1 MSRNFI
7 FNTRKQ
13 GGSARN
19 LNLRCGLGASKRSFG
34 AHRDLVAFGHGHL
47 PGASYD
53 DLGACK
59 HGLLRSIRCRD
70 VGAGGHRL
78 LRDAKCYDFVA
89 CIDRLFR
96 EIGCCDLS
104 ASGYS
109 LSQDAWRRGFIAP
122 KYELHSRANCDYSV
136 SVLLNG
142 VAYCDFAAQNSTKF
156 SSDTYCGSSVS
167 AYLRRVDAN
176 RDVHSRR
183 DPSASARLRRSSST
197 SGRLQSSMN
206 GCSQRNFN
214 AGICLRRI
222 GTKRGVHLYCK
233 FGANRDAFSRCGF
246 DACGLSAQSSAQKA
260 VLGAYR
266 SLFCDA
272 SRLGS
277 EQNSAFG
284 AHCVVRNFL
293 NLHDARDFN
302 NFGSINLKKFDLAAL
317 QFANLKKQI
326 RASEGAEKSAD
337 PRNLTSFGRE
347 TRVLRRL
354 GSESKIL
361 APRRFYFESAVGAPY
376 GPGLGY
382 RNCEFAQNSK
392 VCASDFTQNFKNF
405 DRGLEAEPA
414 QNFKISAL
422 NFTRNF
428 KNSARDREAEP
439 AQSFKNQNLAQ
450 DCSQNGKSY
459 DQNSTQGFSQ
469 SGRSAEPNSK
479 PSFSQSI
486 KSSERNLLLS
496 FLQSV
501 KSSDQSQNSK
511 PAPAQSFKNQ
521 NSIQHFLQ
529 GAQNTEQNSLSSSPQ
544 NGKSYD
550 QNSAQDFSRGG
561 KSIEWNFKLNFSQSA
576 KNPESSFSQNIKNSE
591 RNFPLSFLQ
600 SAKNSDQSQNSK
612 PTSAQSFK
620 NQNFAWDFSQ
630 NGGSAEPNSV
640 QNLLQSSKN
649 SDRNSK
655 ANSTQNQTEPVS
667 PQELKN
673 PEPCGVQQQELGF
686 YAPKFKDE
694 RARNFFSH
702 PMRAFVLFAY
712 FFAALGAL
720 SFLAPDAL
728 AIDYVGAHKFYFL
741 FLAPSCIYAAFL
753 LTALPDWTNFEGS
766 LKPVSLAFAACL
778 IAAFIASFLNL
789 RLAAAITALFWAVFF
804 IFAAWLLWLDKNS
817 NNFSILAVLVAFCA
831 CSAAYGASGDE
842 KFLLSFVHINV
853 AAIAVVSYRISVV
866 IGNEALREG
875 GLKDAVFIP
884 NFIYKNLAAFLAFA
898 LALATP
904 FLSEAACGFI
914 ALGIGFLFLA
924 KLRELHYAEIL
935 SRHYM
940 AFYYALQAACA
951 AGYLWLG
958 AALIRGGYAVAPL
971 HVIAICYM
979 YGAILFV
986 GMIAGQR
993 HSGISPLNF
1002 PRLSRAAL
1010 VLALLAGGLRAVF
1023 AGESFVLYVMIPA
1036 ALFIAAVA
1044 LYLINFIPIFLKNP
1058 FSADPD

>member
-1 MSRNFI
+1 MNRNFI
-7 FNTRKQ
+7 FNARKQ

-19 LNLRCGLGASKRSFG
+19 LNLRCGLGASKQGFG
-34 AHRDLVAFGHGHL
+34 AHRNPDTRNYKLL
-47 PGASYD
+47 LGASCD
-53 DLGACK
+53 DLSARRCE
-59 HGLLRSIRCRD
+59 LLRGSGYID
-70 VGAGGHRL
+70 VGAGRH
-78 LRDAKCYDFVA
+78 
-89 CIDRLFR
+89 
-96 EIGCCDLS
+96 
-104 ASGYS
+104 S
-109 LSQDAWRRGFIAP
+109 LSQNTGRCGFITP
-122 KYELHSRANCDYSV
+122 KYELRSRANCDYSV
-136 SVLLNG
+136 NVLLNG
-142 VAYCDFAAQNSTKF
+142 AVCCDFAAQNSTKF

-206 GCSQRNFN
+206 GRSQRNFN
-214 AGICLRRI
+214 AGMCLRRI

-233 FGANRDAFSRCGF
+233 FDANRDAFSRCGF
-246 DACGLSAQSSAQKA
+246 DVCGLSVQFSAQKA
-260 VLGAYR
+260 VFSAYR

-272 SRLGS
+272 SGLGS
-277 EQNSAFG
+277 EQNPALGTFC
-284 AHCVVRNFL
+284 AVRNFL
-293 NLHDARDFN
+293 NLHDARDFK
-302 NFGSINLKKFDLAAL
+302 NFGSVNLKKFNLAAL

-326 RASEGAEKSAD
+326 RAGEGADKSAEQ
-337 PRNLTSFGRE
+337 RNLTSFGRE
-347 TRVLRRL
+347 TRMLRRL

-361 APRRFYFESAVGAPY
+361 TPRRSYFESAVGAPC
-376 GPGLGY
+376 GPGLRHRG
-382 RNCEFAQNSK
+382 CEAAQNFK
-392 VCASDFTQNFKNF
+392 RFAPDFTENFKNF
-405 DRGLEAEPA
+405 ARSLEAEPV
-414 QNFKISAL
+414 
-422 NFTRNF
+422 R
-428 KNSARDREAEP
+428 
-439 AQSFKNQNLAQ
+439 
-450 DCSQNGKSY
+450 G
-459 DQNSTQGFSQ
+459 
-469 SGRSAEPNSK
+469 
-479 PSFSQSI
+479 
-486 KSSERNLLLS
+486 
-496 FLQSV
+496 
-501 KSSDQSQNSK
+501 
-511 PAPAQSFKNQ
+511 FKNQ

-529 GAQNTEQNSLSSSPQ
+529 GAQNPEQNSLSSSPQ

-576 KNPESSFSQNIKNSE
+576 KNPESSFSQSVKSSGSNSDQ
-591 RNFPLSFLQ
+591 NSGHGFLRSGQ
-600 SAKNSDQSQNSK
+600 SSDQSQNSK
-612 PTSAQSFK
+612 STSAQSFK

-630 NGGSAEPNSV
+630 NGRSADPNSV
-640 QNLLQSSKN
+640 QNFSQSAKN
-649 SDRNSK
+649 SDLNFK
-655 ANSTQNQTEPVS
+655 TNSTQDQTEPVS

-673 PEPCGVQQQELGF
+673 PEPCPAQRQELGF

-694 RARNFFSH
+694 CARNFFSH
-702 PMRAFVLFAY
+702 PMRAFILCAC

-728 AIDYVGAHKFYFL
+728 EIDYVAAHKFYFL

-789 RLAAAITALFWAVFF
+789 RLAAAIVGLFWAIFF
-804 IFAAWLLWLDKNS
+804 IFAALLLWLDKNS
-817 NNFSILAVLVAFCA
+817 NNFSILTVLAAFCA

-904 FLSEAACGFI
+904 FLSEATCGFI

-1010 VLALLAGGLRAVF
+1010 VLALLAGALRAVF
-1023 AGESFVLYVMIPA
+1023 AGESFVLYVMIPS

-1044 LYLINFIPIFLKNP
+1044 LYLISFIPIFLKNP
-1058 FSADPD
+1058 FSVDPD

>member
-1 MSRNFI
+1 MNRNFI
-7 FNTRKQ
+7 FNARKQ

-19 LNLRCGLGASKRSFG
+19 LNLRCGSDASKRDFG
-34 AHRDLVAFGHGHL
+34 AQRVL
-47 PGASYD
+47 GAYGCGYLSGARCD
-53 DLGACK
+53 DLGIRR
-59 HGLLRSIRCRD
+59 HGLLRSTRCRD
-70 VGAGGHRL
+70 FGAGGHRL
-78 LRDAKCYDFVA
+78 LRDTKCYDFVA

-96 EIGCCDLS
+96 DIGRCDLNV
-104 ASGYS
+104 SGYS
-109 LSQDAWRRGFIAP
+109 LSQDAGRRGFIAP
-122 KYELHSRANCDYSV
+122 KYELCSRLSCDYSV
-136 SVLLNG
+136 SVLFNG
-142 VAYCDFAAQNSTKF
+142 AVCCGFVARNSMKF
-156 SSDTYCGSSVS
+156 SSDTYCGSSES
-167 AYLRRVDAN
+167 TYLRRSPSMGDCLRRVNAN
-176 RDVHSRR
+176 RDTRSRR
-183 DPSASARLRRSSST
+183 DSSTSASLQRSSNASDPLQRVSDRPARAACPHCRFGTNPDARLRCGFGADYFKNSGGIST
-197 SGRLQSSMN
+197 
-206 GCSQRNFN
+206 RNF
-214 AGICLRRI
+214 
-222 GTKRGVHLYCK
+222 
-233 FGANRDAFSRCGF
+233 
-246 DACGLSAQSSAQKA
+246 
-260 VLGAYR
+260 
-266 SLFCDA
+266 
-272 SRLGS
+272 
-277 EQNSAFG
+277 
-284 AHCVVRNFL
+284 
-293 NLHDARDFN
+293 
-302 NFGSINLKKFDLAAL
+302 
-317 QFANLKKQI
+317 
-326 RASEGAEKSAD
+326 
-337 PRNLTSFGRE
+337 
-347 TRVLRRL
+347 
-354 GSESKIL
+354 KI
-361 APRRFYFESAVGAPY
+361 Y
-376 GPGLGY
+376 
-382 RNCEFAQNSK
+382 
-392 VCASDFTQNFKNF
+392 ASDFGRNFKDF
-405 DRGLEAEPA
+405 IWRLGAESL
-414 QNFKISAL
+414 QNFKISAS
-422 NFTRNF
+422 NFARNF
-428 KNSARDREAEP
+428 KISAHSLEAEP
-439 AQSFKNQNLAQ
+439 VQSFKN
-450 DCSQNGKSY
+450 
-459 DQNSTQGFSQ
+459 QNSTQGFSQ
-469 SGRSAEPNSK
+469 S
-479 PSFSQSI
+479 
-486 KSSERNLLLS
+486 
-496 FLQSV
+496 
-501 KSSDQSQNSK
+501 
-511 PAPAQSFKNQ
+511 
-521 NSIQHFLQ
+521 
-529 GAQNTEQNSLSSSPQ
+529 
-544 NGKSYD
+544 
-550 QNSAQDFSRGG
+550 
-561 KSIEWNFKLNFSQSA
+561 
-576 KNPESSFSQNIKNSE
+576 IKNSE
-591 RNFPLSFLQ
+591 QNFPLSFLQ
-600 SAKNSDQSQNSK
+600 SIKNSDQSQNSK
-612 PTSAQSFK
+612 QASAQSH
-620 NQNFAWDFSQ
+620 
-630 NGGSAEPNSV
+630 AEPNSV
-640 QNLLQSSKN
+640 QDFSQSSKN

-667 PQELKN
+667 SQELKN
-673 PEPCGVQQQELGF
+673 SEPCAAQRQEPGF

-702 PMRAFVLFAY
+702 PMRAFVLCAC

-789 RLAAAITALFWAVFF
+789 RLAAAITALFWAIFF
-804 IFAAWLLWLDKNS
+804 IFAARLLWLDKNS
-817 NNFSILAVLVAFCA
+817 NNFSILAVLAAFCA
-831 CSAAYGASGDE
+831 CSAAYGTSGDE

-866 IGNEALREG
+866 IGNEALREA

-904 FLSEAACGFI
+904 FLSEATCGFI

-958 AALIRGGYAVAPL
+958 AALIRGGYAAAPL

>member
-1 MSRNFI
+1 
-7 FNTRKQ
+7 
-13 GGSARN
+13 
-19 LNLRCGLGASKRSFG
+19 
-34 AHRDLVAFGHGHL
+34 
-47 PGASYD
+47 
-53 DLGACK
+53 
-59 HGLLRSIRCRD
+59 
-70 VGAGGHRL
+70 
-78 LRDAKCYDFVA
+78 
-89 CIDRLFR
+89 
-96 EIGCCDLS
+96 
-104 ASGYS
+104 
-109 LSQDAWRRGFIAP
+109 
-122 KYELHSRANCDYSV
+122 
-136 SVLLNG
+136 
-142 VAYCDFAAQNSTKF
+142 
-156 SSDTYCGSSVS
+156 
-167 AYLRRVDAN
+167 
-176 RDVHSRR
+176 
-183 DPSASARLRRSSST
+183 
-197 SGRLQSSMN
+197 MN
-206 GCSQRNFN
+206 GRSQRNFN

-233 FGANRDAFSRCGF
+233 FDANRDAFSRCGF
-246 DACGLSAQSSAQKA
+246 DVCGLSVQFSAQKA
-260 VLGAYR
+260 VFSAYR

-272 SRLGS
+272 SGLGS
-277 EQNSAFG
+277 EQNPALGTFC
-284 AHCVVRNFL
+284 AVQNFL
-293 NLHDARDFN
+293 NLHDARDFK
-302 NFGSINLKKFDLAAL
+302 NFGSVNLKKFNLAAL

-326 RASEGAEKSAD
+326 RAGEGADKSAEL
-337 PRNLTSFGRE
+337 RNLTSFGRE
-347 TRVLRRL
+347 APTPRRL
-354 GSESKIL
+354 GFESKIL
-361 APRRFYFESAVGAPY
+361 APRRFYFESAVGAPC
-376 GPGLGY
+376 GPSLGY
-382 RNCEFAQNSK
+382 INCEFAQNSK

-405 DRGLEAEPA
+405 DRGLEAEPV
-414 QNFKISAL
+414 QNFKISTL
-422 NFTRNF
+422 NFIQNF
-428 KNSARDREAEP
+428 WNSARGSEA
-439 AQSFKNQNLAQ
+439 
-450 DCSQNGKSY
+450 G
-459 DQNSTQGFSQ
+459 STQGFGN
-469 SGRSAEPNSK
+469 SGRNFEPKFPQSAKNSD
-479 PSFSQSI
+479 
-486 KSSERNLLLS
+486 RNLETELAR
-496 FLQSV
+496 
-501 KSSDQSQNSK
+501 D
-511 PAPAQSFKNQ
+511 FKNQ
-521 NSIQHFLQ
+521 NSTQDF
-529 GAQNTEQNSLSSSPQ
+529 SQ

-576 KNPESSFSQNIKNSE
+576 KNPESSFSQSVKNSE
-591 RNFPLSFLQ
+591 QNFSLSFLQ

-630 NGGSAEPNSV
+630 NGGSAEPNSA
-640 QNLLQSSKN
+640 QDFPQSAKN
-649 SDRNSK
+649 SDQSQNSK
-655 ANSTQNQTEPVS
+655 ANSTQNQTEPIS

-673 PEPCGVQQQELGF
+673 LEPCPAQRLGF

-702 PMRAFVLFAY
+702 PMRAFVLCAC

-728 AIDYVGAHKFYFL
+728 TIDYVAAHKFYFL

-789 RLAAAITALFWAVFF
+789 RLAAAITGLFWAVFF

-817 NNFSILAVLVAFCA
+817 NNFSILSVLAAFCA

-866 IGNEALREG
+866 IGNEALRGG

-904 FLSEAACGFI
+904 FLSEATCGFI

-924 KLRELHYAEIL
+924 KLRELHYVEIL

-951 AGYLWLG
+951 GGYLWLG
-958 AALIRGGYAVAPL
+958 AALIRGGYAAAPL
-971 HVIAICYM
+971 HVIAICYI

-1023 AGESFVLYVMIPA
+1023 AGESFILYVMIPS

-1044 LYLINFIPIFLKNP
+1044 LYLINFVPIFLKNP

>member
-1 MSRNFI
+1 MNRNFI
-7 FNTRKQ
+7 FNARKQ

-19 LNLRCGLGASKRSFG
+19 LNLRCGSDASKRSFG
-34 AHRDLVAFGHGHL
+34 AYRDPGAYGHGHL
-47 PGASYD
+47 PGARCD
-53 DLGACK
+53 DLGARID
-59 HGLLRSIRCRD
+59 GLFRGIGRYDLDARRRELLRGSGCID
-70 VGAGGHRL
+70 VGAGRH
-78 LRDAKCYDFVA
+78 
-89 CIDRLFR
+89 
-96 EIGCCDLS
+96 
-104 ASGYS
+104 S
-109 LSQDAWRRGFIAP
+109 LTQDAGHRGFITP

-142 VAYCDFAAQNSTKF
+142 AVCCGFTARNLAQF
-156 SSDTYCGSSVS
+156 SNDTYCGSSASTYLRCSSSVG
-167 AYLRRVDAN
+167 ACLRRVDAN
-176 RDVHSRR
+176 RDIHSRC
-183 DPSASARLRRSSST
+183 DPSGSVSLRRSYSASD
-197 SGRLQSSMN
+197 RLQSSMSVR
-206 GCSQRNFN
+206 SQCNFN
-214 AGICLRRI
+214 AGICLRRV
-222 GTKRGVHLYCK
+222 GTRQSIHLYCK

-246 DACGLSAQSSAQKA
+246 DVCGLSAQFSIQKA
-260 VLGAYR
+260 VFSTYR

-272 SRLGS
+272 SGLGS
-277 EQNSAFG
+277 EQNPALGTFC
-284 AHCVVRNFL
+284 AVWNFL
-293 NLHDARDFN
+293 NLHGARDFK
-302 NFGSINLKKFDLAAL
+302 NFGPVNLKKFNLAAL

-326 RASEGAEKSAD
+326 RAGEGADKGAES
-337 PRNLTSFGRE
+337 RNLTNFGHE

-354 GSESKIL
+354 GFESKIF
-361 APRRFYFESAVGAPY
+361 APRRFYFESAAGIPC
-376 GPGLGY
+376 GSGLRHRG
-382 RNCEFAQNSK
+382 CEVA
-392 VCASDFTQNFKNF
+392 QNFKRFAPDFAENF
-405 DRGLEAEPA
+405 KDFTWSLETEPA

-422 NFTRNF
+422 NFIQNF
-428 KNSARDREAEP
+428 WNSARGREAGSMQGFGNSDRNFEPKFPRSAKNSDRNLEAEP
-439 AQSFKNQNLAQ
+439 AQSFKYRNFTQ
-450 DCSQNGKSY
+450 DFLQNGRSY
-459 DQNSTQGFSQ
+459 
-469 SGRSAEPNSK
+469 ELNSK

-486 KSSERNLLLS
+486 K
-496 FLQSV
+496 
-501 KSSDQSQNSK
+501 NS
-511 PAPAQSFKNQ
+511 
-521 NSIQHFLQ
+521 
-529 GAQNTEQNSLSSSPQ
+529 EQNL
-544 NGKSYD
+544 
-550 QNSAQDFSRGG
+550 
-561 KSIEWNFKLNFSQSA
+561 
-576 KNPESSFSQNIKNSE
+576 
-591 RNFPLSFLQ
+591 PLSFLQ
-600 SAKNSDQSQNSK
+600 SAKNSNQSQNSK
-612 PTSAQSFK
+612 PASAQSY
-620 NQNFAWDFSQ
+620 
-630 NGGSAEPNSV
+630 AEPNSV
-640 QNLLQSSKN
+640 QDFSQSAKN
-649 SDRNSK
+649 SDRNFK
-655 ANSTQNQTEPVS
+655 ANSTQDRTEPVS
-667 PQELKN
+667 PQDPKN

-702 PMRAFVLFAY
+702 PMRAFVLCAC

-728 AIDYVGAHKFYFL
+728 AIDYVSAHKFYFL

-817 NNFSILAVLVAFCA
+817 NNFSILAVLAAFCA
-831 CSAAYGASGDE
+831 CSAAYGISGDE

-904 FLSEAACGFI
+904 FLSDATCGFI

-924 KLRELHYAEIL
+924 KLRELHYVEIL

-951 AGYLWLG
+951 AGYAWLG
-958 AALIRGGYAVAPL
+958 ATLIRGGYAAAPL

-1023 AGESFVLYVMIPA
+1023 AGESFILYVMIPS

-1044 LYLINFIPIFLKNP
+1044 LYLISFIPIFLKNP

>member
-7 FNTRKQ
+7 FNARKQ

-19 LNLRCGLGASKRSFG
+19 LNLRCGLGASKRDFG
-34 AHRDLVAFGHGHL
+34 AQPDLGAYGHGL
-47 PGASYD
+47 LRSAKYC

-96 EIGCCDLS
+96 DIGRCDLS
-104 ASGYS
+104 VSGYS
-109 LSQDAWRRGFIAP
+109 LSQDAWHRRFIAP
-122 KYELHSRANCDYSV
+122 KYELRSRANYDYIV

-142 VAYCDFAAQNSTKF
+142 AAHCDFAARNSMKF
-156 SSDTYCGSSVS
+156 SSDTYCGSSAGACLQRVS
-167 AYLRRVDAN
+167 DRPARAACPHCRFGTNPD
-176 RDVHSRR
+176 
-183 DPSASARLRRSSST
+183 ARLRCGFGADYFKN
-197 SGRLQSSMN
+197 SG
-206 GCSQRNFN
+206 GIPTRNFKIYALDFARN
-214 AGICLRRI
+214 FKDF
-222 GTKRGVHLYCK
+222 T
-233 FGANRDAFSRCGF
+233 
-246 DACGLSAQSSAQKA
+246 
-260 VLGAYR
+260 R
-266 SLFCDA
+266 SLEA
-272 SRLGS
+272 APV
-277 EQNSAFG
+277 QN
-284 AHCVVRNFL
+284 C
-293 NLHDARDFN
+293 
-302 NFGSINLKKFDLAAL
+302 
-317 QFANLKKQI
+317 
-326 RASEGAEKSAD
+326 
-337 PRNLTSFGRE
+337 
-347 TRVLRRL
+347 
-354 GSESKIL
+354 
-361 APRRFYFESAVGAPY
+361 
-376 GPGLGY
+376 
-382 RNCEFAQNSK
+382 
-392 VCASDFTQNFKNF
+392 
-405 DRGLEAEPA
+405 
-414 QNFKISAL
+414 KISAL
-422 NFTRNF
+422 NFIQNF
-428 KNSARDREAEP
+428 WNSARGREVGSMQGFGNSGRNFEPKFPQSAKNFKQNFEQNLSQSAKNSDRNSEAEP
-439 AQSFKNQNLAQ
+439 VRGFKNQNSAQ
-450 DCSQNGKSY
+450 VFLQSIKNFDQNSLSSFPQNGKIY

-479 PSFSQSI
+479 PSFSQNI
-486 KSSERNLLLS
+486 KNSERNLPLS

-511 PAPAQSFKNQ
+511 PAS
-521 NSIQHFLQ
+521 
-529 GAQNTEQNSLSSSPQ
+529 AQN
-544 NGKSYD
+544 
-550 QNSAQDFSRGG
+550 
-561 KSIEWNFKLNFSQSA
+561 
-576 KNPESSFSQNIKNSE
+576 
-591 RNFPLSFLQ
+591 
-600 SAKNSDQSQNSK
+600 
-612 PTSAQSFK
+612 FK

-630 NGGSAEPNSV
+630 NGRSAEPNSV
-640 QNLLQSSKN
+640 QNFSQSSKN

-667 PQELKN
+667 SQELKN
-673 PEPCGVQQQELGF
+673 SDRNFKANSTQDNQAEPNSAGKREELGF

-702 PMRAFVLFAY
+702 PMRAFVLCAC

-720 SFLAPDAL
+720 SFLSPDAL
-728 AIDYVGAHKFYFL
+728 EIDYVGAHKFYFL

-866 IGNEALREG
+866 IGNEALRES

-904 FLSEAACGFI
+904 FLSEATCGFI

-1010 VLALLAGGLRAVF
+1010 VLALLAGALRAVF
-1023 AGESFVLYVMIPA
+1023 AGESFILYVMIPS

>member
-7 FNTRKQ
+7 FNARKQ

-19 LNLRCGLGASKRSFG
+19 LNLRCSPDASKRSFG
-34 AHRDLVAFGHGHL
+34 AHRDPGAYGRGHL
-47 PGASYD
+47 PSARCD
-53 DLGACK
+53 DLGIRR
-59 HGLLRSIRCRD
+59 HGLLRSTRCRD

-78 LRDAKCYDFVA
+78 LRDAKYYDFVA

-96 EIGCCDLS
+96 GIGCCDLS
-104 ASGYS
+104 ASEYS
-109 LSQDAWRRGFIAP
+109 LSQDIGRRGFAAP
-122 KYELHSRANCDYSV
+122 KYELRSRLSCDYSV

-142 VAYCDFAAQNSTKF
+142 AVRYGFAARNSAKF
-156 SSDTYCGSSVS
+156 SGDTYRGSSAS
-167 AYLRRVDAN
+167 TYLRRSPSMGDYLRRVNAN
-176 RDVHSRR
+176 RDTRSRR
-183 DPSASARLRRSSST
+183 DSGASASLRRSSNAND
-197 SGRLQSSMN
+197 RLQRVSDRPARAA
-206 GCSQRNFN
+206 CPHCR
-214 AGICLRRI
+214 
-222 GTKRGVHLYCK
+222 
-233 FGANRDAFSRCGF
+233 FGANPDA
-246 DACGLSAQSSAQKA
+246 
-260 VLGAYR
+260 
-266 SLFCDA
+266 
-272 SRLGS
+272 RLRYG
-277 EQNSAFG
+277 FG
-284 AHCVVRNFL
+284 ADYFKNSGGISTRNFKIYAL
-293 NLHDARDFN
+293 DFAR
-302 NFGSINLKKFDLAAL
+302 
-317 QFANLKKQI
+317 
-326 RASEGAEKSAD
+326 
-337 PRNLTSFGRE
+337 
-347 TRVLRRL
+347 
-354 GSESKIL
+354 
-361 APRRFYFESAVGAPY
+361 
-376 GPGLGY
+376 
-382 RNCEFAQNSK
+382 
-392 VCASDFTQNFKNF
+392 
-405 DRGLEAEPA
+405 
-414 QNFKISAL
+414 NFKISAS

-428 KNSARDREAEP
+428 KNSARNSDAEP
-439 AQSFKNQNLAQ
+439 AQSFKNPNFAHDFLQSA
-450 DCSQNGKSY
+450 KSY
-459 DQNSTQGFSQ
+459 DQNSTHGFSQ
-469 SGRSAEPNSK
+469 NGRSAEPNSAQG
-479 PSFSQSI
+479 FSQS
-486 KSSERNLLLS
+486 
-496 FLQSV
+496 V
-501 KSSDQSQNSK
+501 KNY
-511 PAPAQSFKNQ
+511 
-521 NSIQHFLQ
+521 
-529 GAQNTEQNSLSSSPQ
+529 EQ
-544 NGKSYD
+544 
-550 QNSAQDFSRGG
+550 
-561 KSIEWNFKLNFSQSA
+561 
-576 KNPESSFSQNIKNSE
+576 
-591 RNFPLSFLQ
+591 NFPLNLLQ

-612 PTSAQSFK
+612 PTSAQSR
-620 NQNFAWDFSQ
+620 
-630 NGGSAEPNSV
+630 AEPNSV
-640 QNLLQSSKN
+640 QNFSQSAKN
-649 SDRNSK
+649 SDRNFK
-655 ANSTQNQTEPVS
+655 TNSTQDRTEPVS

-673 PEPCGVQQQELGF
+673 PESCPAQRQELGF

-702 PMRAFVLFAY
+702 PMRAFVLCAC

-728 AIDYVGAHKFYFL
+728 AIDYVSAHKFYFL

-789 RLAAAITALFWAVFF
+789 RLAAAITGLFWAVFF

-817 NNFSILAVLVAFCA
+817 NNFSILAVLAAFCA
-831 CSAAYGASGDE
+831 CSAAYGASADE

-866 IGNEALREG
+866 IGNEALREA

-884 NFIYKNLAAFLAFA
+884 NFIYKNLTAFLAFA

-924 KLRELHYAEIL
+924 KLRELHYVEIL

-958 AALIRGGYAVAPL
+958 AALIRGGYAAAPL

-1010 VLALLAGGLRAVF
+1010 VLALLAGGLRSVF
-1023 AGESFVLYVMIPA
+1023 AGESFVLYVMIPS

>member
-1 MSRNFI
+1 MSRDFI
-7 FNTRKQ
+7 FSVREQ
-13 GGSARN
+13 GGSAQN
-19 LNLRCGLGASKRSFG
+19 LNLRCDPDASKRSFG
-34 AHRDLVAFGHGHL
+34 EHRDPCVCNHGRL

-53 DLGACK
+53 DLGIRR

-96 EIGCCDLS
+96 DIGCCDLS

-109 LSQDAWRRGFIAP
+109 LSQDAWRRGFAAS
-122 KYELHSRANCDYSV
+122 KYKLRSRANCDYSV
-136 SVLLNG
+136 SVLLSG
-142 VAYCDFAAQNSTKF
+142 AVRYGFAARNSAKF

-167 AYLRRVDAN
+167 AYLRRSPSMGDCLRRVNAN
-176 RDVHSRR
+176 RDTRSRR
-183 DPSASARLRRSSST
+183 DSSASASLRCSSNAND
-197 SGRLQSSMN
+197 RLQRVSDYPA
-206 GCSQRNFN
+206 R
-214 AGICLRRI
+214 AACLHCR
-222 GTKRGVHLYCK
+222 
-233 FGANRDAFSRCGF
+233 FGANPDA
-246 DACGLSAQSSAQKA
+246 
-260 VLGAYR
+260 
-266 SLFCDA
+266 
-272 SRLGS
+272 RLRYG
-277 EQNSAFG
+277 FG
-284 AHCVVRNFL
+284 A
-293 NLHDARDFN
+293 D
-302 NFGSINLKKFDLAAL
+302 
-317 QFANLKKQI
+317 
-326 RASEGAEKSAD
+326 
-337 PRNLTSFGRE
+337 
-347 TRVLRRL
+347 
-354 GSESKIL
+354 
-361 APRRFYFESAVGAPY
+361 YFK
-376 GPGLGY
+376 
-382 RNCEFAQNSK
+382 NSGGI
-392 VCASDFTQNFKNF
+392 STQNFKIYALDFARNF
-405 DRGLEAEPA
+405 KDFTWSLETELA
-414 QNFKISAL
+414 QNFKISAS

-428 KNSARDREAEP
+428 KNPARSLEAEP
-439 AQSFKNQNLAQ
+439 M
-450 DCSQNGKSY
+450 
-459 DQNSTQGFSQ
+459 
-469 SGRSAEPNSK
+469 
-479 PSFSQSI
+479 
-486 KSSERNLLLS
+486 
-496 FLQSV
+496 
-501 KSSDQSQNSK
+501 
-511 PAPAQSFKNQ
+511 QSFKNQ
-521 NSIQHFLQ
+521 NS
-529 GAQNTEQNSLSSSPQ
+529 
-544 NGKSYD
+544 
-550 QNSAQDFSRGG
+550 AQDFWQNGIDAEPS
-561 KSIEWNFKLNFSQSA
+561 SVQNFSQSA
-576 KNPESSFSQNIKNSE
+576 KN
-591 RNFPLSFLQ
+591 
-600 SAKNSDQSQNSK
+600 
-612 PTSAQSFK
+612 
-620 NQNFAWDFSQ
+620 
-630 NGGSAEPNSV
+630 
-640 QNLLQSSKN
+640 
-649 SDRNSK
+649 SDRNFK
-655 ANSTQNQTEPVS
+655 TNSTQNQTDPVS

-673 PEPCGVQQQELGF
+673 SEPCPAQRQELGF

-702 PMRAFVLFAY
+702 PMRTFILCAC

-728 AIDYVGAHKFYFL
+728 AIDYVSAHKFYFL

-789 RLAAAITALFWAVFF
+789 RLAAAIVALFWAIFF
-804 IFAAWLLWLDKNS
+804 IFAARLLWLDKNS
-817 NNFSILAVLVAFCA
+817 NNFSILAVLAAFCA
-831 CSAAYGASGDE
+831 CSAAYGASADE

-904 FLSEAACGFI
+904 FLSEATCGFI

-924 KLRELHYAEIL
+924 KLRELHYVEIL

-951 AGYLWLG
+951 AGYAWLG
-958 AALIRGGYAVAPL
+958 ATLIRGGYAAAPL

-1010 VLALLAGGLRAVF
+1010 VLALLAGALRAVF
-1023 AGESFVLYVMIPA
+1023 AGESFILYVMIPS

>member
-1 MSRNFI
+1 MNRNFI
-7 FNTRKQ
+7 FNARKQ

-19 LNLRCGLGASKRSFG
+19 LNLRCGLGASKQGFG
-34 AHRDLVAFGHGHL
+34 AHRNPDTRNYKLL
-47 PGASYD
+47 LGASCD
-53 DLGACK
+53 DLSARRCE
-59 HGLLRSIRCRD
+59 LLRGSGYID
-70 VGAGGHRL
+70 VGAGRH
-78 LRDAKCYDFVA
+78 
-89 CIDRLFR
+89 
-96 EIGCCDLS
+96 
-104 ASGYS
+104 S
-109 LSQDAWRRGFIAP
+109 LSQNTGRCGFITP
-122 KYELHSRANCDYSV
+122 KYELRSRANCDYSV
-136 SVLLNG
+136 NVLLNG
-142 VAYCDFAAQNSTKF
+142 AVCCDFAAQNSTKF

-206 GCSQRNFN
+206 GRSQRNFN

-233 FGANRDAFSRCGF
+233 FDANRDAFSRCGF
-246 DACGLSAQSSAQKA
+246 DVCGLSVQFSAQKA
-260 VLGAYR
+260 VFSAYR

-272 SRLGS
+272 SGLGS
-277 EQNSAFG
+277 EQNPALGTFC
-284 AHCVVRNFL
+284 AVRNFL
-293 NLHDARDFN
+293 NLHDARDFK
-302 NFGSINLKKFDLAAL
+302 NFGSVNLKKFNLAAL

-326 RASEGAEKSAD
+326 RAGEGADKSAEQ
-337 PRNLTSFGRE
+337 RNLTSFGRE
-347 TRVLRRL
+347 TRMLRRL

-361 APRRFYFESAVGAPY
+361 TPRRSYFESAVGAPC
-376 GPGLGY
+376 GPGLRHRG
-382 RNCEFAQNSK
+382 CEAAQNFK
-392 VCASDFTQNFKNF
+392 RFAPDFTENFKNF
-405 DRGLEAEPA
+405 ARSLEAEPV
-414 QNFKISAL
+414 
-422 NFTRNF
+422 R
-428 KNSARDREAEP
+428 
-439 AQSFKNQNLAQ
+439 
-450 DCSQNGKSY
+450 G
-459 DQNSTQGFSQ
+459 
-469 SGRSAEPNSK
+469 
-479 PSFSQSI
+479 
-486 KSSERNLLLS
+486 
-496 FLQSV
+496 
-501 KSSDQSQNSK
+501 
-511 PAPAQSFKNQ
+511 FKNQ

-529 GAQNTEQNSLSSSPQ
+529 GAQNPEQNSLSSSPQ

-576 KNPESSFSQNIKNSE
+576 KNPESSFSQSVKSSGSNSDQ
-591 RNFPLSFLQ
+591 NSGHGFLRSGQ
-600 SAKNSDQSQNSK
+600 SSDQSQNSK
-612 PTSAQSFK
+612 STSAQSFK

-630 NGGSAEPNSV
+630 NGRSADPNSV
-640 QNLLQSSKN
+640 QNFSQSAKN
-649 SDRNSK
+649 SDLNFK
-655 ANSTQNQTEPVS
+655 TNSTQDQTEPVS

-673 PEPCGVQQQELGF
+673 PEPCPAQRQELGF

-694 RARNFFSH
+694 CARNFFSH
-702 PMRAFVLFAY
+702 PMRAFILCAC

-728 AIDYVGAHKFYFL
+728 EIDYVAAHKFYFL

-789 RLAAAITALFWAVFF
+789 RLAAAIAALFWAVFF
-804 IFAAWLLWLDKNS
+804 IFAARLLWLDKNS
-817 NNFSILAVLVAFCA
+817 NNFSILAVLAAFCA

-875 GLKDAVFIP
+875 ELKDAVFIP

-904 FLSEAACGFI
+904 FLSGAACGFI

-924 KLRELHYAEIL
+924 KLRELHYVEIL
-935 SRHYM
+935 GRHYM

-958 AALIRGGYAVAPL
+958 AALIRGGYAAAPL

-1010 VLALLAGGLRAVF
+1010 VLALLAGTLRAVF
-1023 AGESFVLYVMIPA
+1023 AGESFVLYVMIPSV
-1036 ALFIAAVA
+1036 LFIAAVA

>member
-1 MSRNFI
+1 MNRNFI
-7 FNTRKQ
+7 FSVRKQ
-13 GGSARN
+13 GNSARN
-19 LNLRCGLGASKRSFG
+19 LNLRCSLGASKRSFG
-34 AHRDLVAFGHGHL
+34 AYRDPGAYGHGHL
-47 PGASYD
+47 PGARCD
-53 DLGACK
+53 DLGARID
-59 HGLLRSIRCRD
+59 GLFRGIGRYDLDARRRELLRGSGCID
-70 VGAGGHRL
+70 VGAGRH
-78 LRDAKCYDFVA
+78 
-89 CIDRLFR
+89 
-96 EIGCCDLS
+96 
-104 ASGYS
+104 S
-109 LSQDAWRRGFIAP
+109 LTQDAGHRGFITP

-142 VAYCDFAAQNSTKF
+142 AVCCGFTARNLAQF
-156 SSDTYCGSSVS
+156 SNDTYCGSSAS
-167 AYLRRVDAN
+167 TYLRRSPSMGDCLRRVNAN
-176 RDVHSRR
+176 RDTRSRR
-183 DPSASARLRRSSST
+183 DPSAIACLRRSSNT
-197 SGRLQSSMN
+197 SDRLQSSMSVR
-206 GCSQRNFN
+206 SQRNFN
-214 AGICLRRI
+214 ADICLRC
-222 GTKRGVHLYCK
+222 V
-233 FGANRDAFSRCGF
+233 GANRDAFSRCGF
-246 DACGLSAQSSAQKA
+246 DVCGLSAQFSTQKA

-266 SLFCDA
+266 SPFCDA
-272 SRLGS
+272 SGLGS
-277 EQNSAFG
+277 EQNPTLGTFCA
-284 AHCVVRNFL
+284 VRNFL
-293 NLHDARDFN
+293 NLHDARDFK
-302 NFGSINLKKFDLAAL
+302 NFGSVNLKKFNLAAS
-317 QFANLKKQI
+317 QFVNLKKQI
-326 RASEGAEKSAD
+326 RAGEGAEKSAD
-337 PRNLTSFGRE
+337 PRNLTSFGHESRM
-347 TRVLRRL
+347 LRRL
-354 GSESKIL
+354 GFESKIL
-361 APRRFYFESAVGAPY
+361 APRRFYFESAVGAPC
-376 GPGLGY
+376 GPSLGY

-392 VCASDFTQNFKNF
+392 VCASD
-405 DRGLEAEPA
+405 
-414 QNFKISAL
+414 
-422 NFTRNF
+422 FTRNF

-439 AQSFKNQNLAQ
+439 AQSFKDQNLAQ
-450 DCSQNGKSY
+450 DFSQNGKSY
-459 DQNSTQGFSQ
+459 DQNSTQGLSQ
-469 SGRSAEPNSK
+469 SGRSAKPNSK
-479 PSFSQSI
+479 P
-486 KSSERNLLLS
+486 
-496 FLQSV
+496 
-501 KSSDQSQNSK
+501 
-511 PAPAQSFKNQ
+511 
-521 NSIQHFLQ
+521 
-529 GAQNTEQNSLSSSPQ
+529 
-544 NGKSYD
+544 
-550 QNSAQDFSRGG
+550 
-561 KSIEWNFKLNFSQSA
+561 
-576 KNPESSFSQNIKNSE
+576 SFSQNIKNSE

-600 SAKNSDQSQNSK
+600 SIKNSDQSQNFK
-612 PTSAQSFK
+612 PARPQSFK
-620 NQNFAWDFSQ
+620 NQNFAWDSSQ
-630 NGGSAEPNSV
+630 NGRSAEPNSV
-640 QNLLQSSKN
+640 QNFSQSAKN

-655 ANSTQNQTEPVS
+655 ANSTQSHAEPVS

-673 PEPCGVQQQELGF
+673 SEPCPAQRLGF

-702 PMRAFVLFAY
+702 PMRVFVLCAC

-728 AIDYVGAHKFYFL
+728 AIDYVSAHKFYFL

-789 RLAAAITALFWAVFF
+789 RLAAAITGLFWAVFF

-817 NNFSILAVLVAFCA
+817 NNFSILAVLAAFCA

-842 KFLLSFVHINV
+842 KFLLSFVDINV

-904 FLSEAACGFI
+904 FLSQAACGFI

-958 AALIRGGYAVAPL
+958 AALIRGGYAAAPL

-1002 PRLSRAAL
+1002 PRLSRAAAL

-1023 AGESFVLYVMIPA
+1023 AGESFILYVMIPS

>member
-7 FNTRKQ
+7 FNARKHR
-13 GGSARN
+13 GFARN
-19 LNLRCGLGASKRSFG
+19 LNLCCGLGANKRSFG
-34 AHRDLVAFGHGHL
+34 AHRDPCVCNHRLLLDARC
-47 PGASYD
+47 D

-59 HGLLRSIRCRD
+59 HGFLQSIRCRD
-70 VGAGGHRL
+70 FGAGVHRL
-78 LRDAKCYDFVA
+78 LRDTKCYDFVA

-96 EIGCCDLS
+96 DIGCCDLS

-109 LSQDAWRRGFIAP
+109 LSQDIGCRGSAAP
-122 KYELHSRANCDYSV
+122 KYELCSRANCDYNM
-136 SVLLNG
+136 SVLLSG
-142 VAYCDFAAQNSTKF
+142 AVRYGFAARNSALLCG
-156 SSDTYCGSSVS
+156 DTYRGSSESPSSRLSLNASDPLQRVS
-167 AYLRRVDAN
+167 DRPARTACPHCRFGAN
-176 RDVHSRR
+176 PD
-183 DPSASARLRRSSST
+183 ARLR
-197 SGRLQSSMN
+197 
-206 GCSQRNFN
+206 CE
-214 AGICLRRI
+214 
-222 GTKRGVHLYCK
+222 
-233 FGANRDAFSRCGF
+233 FGAD
-246 DACGLSAQSSAQKA
+246 
-260 VLGAYR
+260 Y
-266 SLFCDA
+266 
-272 SRLGS
+272 
-277 EQNSAFG
+277 
-284 AHCVVRNFL
+284 
-293 NLHDARDFN
+293 
-302 NFGSINLKKFDLAAL
+302 
-317 QFANLKKQI
+317 
-326 RASEGAEKSAD
+326 
-337 PRNLTSFGRE
+337 
-347 TRVLRRL
+347 
-354 GSESKIL
+354 
-361 APRRFYFESAVGAPY
+361 
-376 GPGLGY
+376 
-382 RNCEFAQNSK
+382 
-392 VCASDFTQNFKNF
+392 FKNS
-405 DRGLEAEPA
+405 GG
-414 QNFKISAL
+414 IS
-422 NFTRNF
+422 TRNF
-428 KNSARDREAEP
+428 KNSARSLEAEP
-439 AQSFKNQNLAQ
+439 VQSFKNQN
-450 DCSQNGKSY
+450 
-459 DQNSTQGFSQ
+459 STHGFSQ
-469 SGRSAEPNSK
+469 SGRSAESNSELG
-479 PSFSQSI
+479 FSQSI
-486 KSSERNLLLS
+486 K
-496 FLQSV
+496 
-501 KSSDQSQNSK
+501 NS
-511 PAPAQSFKNQ
+511 
-521 NSIQHFLQ
+521 
-529 GAQNTEQNSLSSSPQ
+529 EQNL
-544 NGKSYD
+544 
-550 QNSAQDFSRGG
+550 
-561 KSIEWNFKLNFSQSA
+561 
-576 KNPESSFSQNIKNSE
+576 
-591 RNFPLSFLQ
+591 PLSFLQ
-600 SAKNSDQSQNSK
+600 SAKNSDQSQNFKS
-612 PTSAQSFK
+612 SFAQSH
-620 NQNFAWDFSQ
+620 
-630 NGGSAEPNSV
+630 AEPNSV
-640 QNLLQSSKN
+640 QNFSQSSKN
-649 SDRNSK
+649 SDRNFK
-655 ANSTQNQTEPVS
+655 TNSTQNQTEPVS

-673 PEPCGVQQQELGF
+673 SDRNFKANSTQDNQAEPNSAGKREELGF

-702 PMRAFVLFAY
+702 PMRAFILCAC

-728 AIDYVGAHKFYFL
+728 AIDYVAAHKFYFL

-789 RLAAAITALFWAVFF
+789 RLAAAIVALFWAVFF
-804 IFAAWLLWLDKNS
+804 IFAARLLWLDKNS
-817 NNFSILAVLVAFCA
+817 NNFSILSVLAAFCA

-866 IGNEALREG
+866 IGNEALREA

-904 FLSEAACGFI
+904 FLSEATCGFI

-940 AFYYALQAACA
+940 TFYYALQAACA

-958 AALIRGGYAVAPL
+958 AALIRGGYAAAPL

>member
-7 FNTRKQ
+7 FNARKHR
-13 GGSARN
+13 GFARN
-19 LNLRCGLGASKRSFG
+19 LNLRCGLGANKRSFG
-34 AHRDLVAFGHGHL
+34 VHRDPDAYGRGHL
-47 PGASYD
+47 SSARCD
-53 DLGACK
+53 DLSARIDGLFRGTGCYDLDAR
-59 HGLLRSIRCRD
+59 GRELLRSSGCID
-70 VGAGGHRL
+70 VGAGGYRL

-96 EIGCCDLS
+96 DIGCCDLS

-109 LSQDAWRRGFIAP
+109 LSQDIGCRGSAAP
-122 KYELHSRANCDYSV
+122 KYELCSRSNCDYSV
-136 SVLLNG
+136 S
-142 VAYCDFAAQNSTKF
+142 AC
-156 SSDTYCGSSVS
+156 
-167 AYLRRVDAN
+167 LRRVGAN
-176 RDVHSRR
+176 LDVHSRR
-183 DPSASARLRRSSST
+183 DPSASARLRRSSNASDP
-197 SGRLQSSMN
+197 LQRVSDRPARAA
-206 GCSQRNFN
+206 CPHCR
-214 AGICLRRI
+214 
-222 GTKRGVHLYCK
+222 
-233 FGANRDAFSRCGF
+233 FGANPDARLRCGF
-246 DACGLSAQSSAQKA
+246 
-260 VLGAYR
+260 GADY
-266 SLFCDA
+266 FK
-272 SRLGS
+272 
-277 EQNSAFG
+277 NSG
-284 AHCVVRNFL
+284 GISTRNF
-293 NLHDARDFN
+293 
-302 NFGSINLKKFDLAAL
+302 
-317 QFANLKKQI
+317 
-326 RASEGAEKSAD
+326 
-337 PRNLTSFGRE
+337 
-347 TRVLRRL
+347 
-354 GSESKIL
+354 KI
-361 APRRFYFESAVGAPY
+361 Y
-376 GPGLGY
+376 
-382 RNCEFAQNSK
+382 
-392 VCASDFTQNFKNF
+392 ASDFARNFKDF
-405 DRGLEAEPA
+405 TWSLEAELA
-414 QNFKISAL
+414 QNFKISAS

-428 KNSARDREAEP
+428 KNLAHSLEAEP
-439 AQSFKNQNLAQ
+439 
-450 DCSQNGKSY
+450 
-459 DQNSTQGFSQ
+459 
-469 SGRSAEPNSK
+469 
-479 PSFSQSI
+479 
-486 KSSERNLLLS
+486 
-496 FLQSV
+496 V
-501 KSSDQSQNSK
+501 
-511 PAPAQSFKNQ
+511 
-521 NSIQHFLQ
+521 
-529 GAQNTEQNSLSSSPQ
+529 
-544 NGKSYD
+544 
-550 QNSAQDFSRGG
+550 
-561 KSIEWNFKLNFSQSA
+561 
-576 KNPESSFSQNIKNSE
+576 
-591 RNFPLSFLQ
+591 
-600 SAKNSDQSQNSK
+600 
-612 PTSAQSFK
+612 QSFK

-630 NGGSAEPNSV
+630 NGRSAEPNSV
-640 QNLLQSSKN
+640 QNFSQSSKN

-655 ANSTQNQTEPVS
+655 ANSMQNQAEPVS
-667 PQELKN
+667 SQELKN
-673 PEPCGVQQQELGF
+673 SEPCPAQQQELGF
-686 YAPKFKDE
+686 YASKFKDE

-702 PMRAFVLFAY
+702 PMRAFVLCAC
-712 FFAALGAL
+712 FFAALGVL

-728 AIDYVGAHKFYFL
+728 AIDYVAAHKFYFL

-804 IFAAWLLWLDKNS
+804 IFAARLLWLDKNS
-817 NNFSILAVLVAFCA
+817 NNFSILAVLAAFCA

-866 IGNEALREG
+866 IGNEALREA

-924 KLRELHYAEIL
+924 KLRELHYVEIL

-958 AALIRGGYAVAPL
+958 AALIRGGYAAAPL

-1010 VLALLAGGLRAVF
+1010 VLALLAGAVRAIF
-1023 AGESFVLYVMIPA
+1023 AGESFILYVMIPS

>member
-7 FNTRKQ
+7 FNARKQ

-19 LNLRCGLGASKRSFG
+19 LNLRCGLGADERGFEV
-34 AHRDLVAFGHGHL
+34 HRDPGARNYGHL
-47 PGASYD
+47 PGARYD
-53 DLGACK
+53 DLSACIYGLFRGTWRYDLDTRG
-59 HGLLRSIRCRD
+59 HELLRSSGCIN
-70 VGAGGHRL
+70 VGAGRH
-78 LRDAKCYDFVA
+78 
-89 CIDRLFR
+89 
-96 EIGCCDLS
+96 
-104 ASGYS
+104 S
-109 LSQDAWRRGFIAP
+109 LSQDTGRCGFITP
-122 KYELHSRANCDYSV
+122 KYELRSRANCDYSV

-142 VAYCDFAAQNSTKF
+142 AVCCDFAAQNSTKF
-156 SSDTYCGSSVS
+156 SSDTYCGSSAS
-167 AYLRRVDAN
+167 AYLRCSSSVSACLQRVDAN

-183 DPSASARLRRSSST
+183 DPSE
-197 SGRLQSSMN
+197 SGRLQSSMSVR
-206 GCSQRNFN
+206 SQRNFN
-214 AGICLRRI
+214 AGICLRRV
-222 GTKRGVHLYCK
+222 GTKRDLHLYCK
-233 FGANRDAFSRCGF
+233 FGANQDAFSRCGF
-246 DACGLSAQSSAQKA
+246 DACGLSAQFSAQKA
-260 VLGAYR
+260 VLSTYR

-272 SRLGS
+272 SGLGG
-277 EQNSAFG
+277 EQNPTLGTFCA
-284 AHCVVRNFL
+284 VRNFL
-293 NLHDARDFN
+293 NLHDARDFK
-302 NFGSINLKKFDLAAL
+302 NFGSVNLRKFNFAAM
-317 QFANLKKQI
+317 QSANLKKQI
-326 RASEGAEKSAD
+326 RADKNSYKSAE

-347 TRVLRRL
+347 TRMLRRL
-354 GSESKIL
+354 CSESKIL
-361 APRRFYFESAVGAPY
+361 APRSSCFESEVGAPC

-382 RNCEFAQNSK
+382 RNYEFAQNSK

-422 NFTRNF
+422 NFIQNF
-428 KNSARDREAEP
+428 WNSARDREAEP
-439 AQSFKNQNLAQ
+439 VQSFKNQNLAQ
-450 DCSQNGKSY
+450 DFSQNGKSY
-459 DQNSTQGFSQ
+459 DQNSTHGFSQ
-469 SGRSAEPNSK
+469 SGRSAELNSK
-479 PSFSQSI
+479 P
-486 KSSERNLLLS
+486 
-496 FLQSV
+496 
-501 KSSDQSQNSK
+501 
-511 PAPAQSFKNQ
+511 
-521 NSIQHFLQ
+521 
-529 GAQNTEQNSLSSSPQ
+529 
-544 NGKSYD
+544 
-550 QNSAQDFSRGG
+550 
-561 KSIEWNFKLNFSQSA
+561 
-576 KNPESSFSQNIKNSE
+576 SFSQNIKNSE

-600 SAKNSDQSQNSK
+600 SIKNSDQSQNFKSS
-612 PTSAQSFK
+612 SAQSR
-620 NQNFAWDFSQ
+620 
-630 NGGSAEPNSV
+630 AEPNSV
-640 QNLLQSSKN
+640 QNFLQSAKN

-702 PMRAFVLFAY
+702 PMRAFVLCAC

-728 AIDYVGAHKFYFL
+728 AIDYVAAHKFYFL

-789 RLAAAITALFWAVFF
+789 RLAAAIVALFWAIFF

-817 NNFSILAVLVAFCA
+817 NNFSILAVLAAFCA

-866 IGNEALREG
+866 IGNEALREA
-875 GLKDAVFIP
+875 GLSDAVFIP
-884 NFIYKNLAAFLAFA
+884 NFIYKNLATFLAFA

-904 FLSEAACGFI
+904 FLSEATCGFI

-951 AGYLWLG
+951 AGYAWLG
-958 AALIRGGYAVAPL
+958 WELIRGGYAAAPL

-1023 AGESFVLYVMIPA
+1023 AGESFVLYMMIPA

-1044 LYLINFIPIFLKNP
+1044 LYLINFVPIFLKNP

>member
-7 FNTRKQ
+7 FNARKQ

-34 AHRDLVAFGHGHL
+34 AYRDPVAFGHGL
-47 PGASYD
+47 LQSAEYC
-53 DLGACK
+53 DLGARR
-59 HGLLRSIRCRD
+59 HGFLQSTKCRD
-70 VGAGGHRL
+70 VSAGGH
-78 LRDAKCYDFVA
+78 
-89 CIDRLFR
+89 
-96 EIGCCDLS
+96 
-104 ASGYS
+104 S
-109 LSQDAWRRGFIAP
+109 LSQDIGRCDFITP
-122 KYELHSRANCDYSV
+122 KYELRSRANCDYSV

-142 VAYCDFAAQNSTKF
+142 AVCCGFATRNSTKF
-156 SSDTYCGSSVS
+156 SSDTYCGYSESIYLRCSSSVS
-167 AYLRRVDAN
+167 ACLRRVGAN
-176 RDVHSRR
+176 RGVHSRR
-183 DPSASARLRRSSST
+183 DPARLQRSSST
-197 SGRLQSSMN
+197 SGRLQSSM
-206 GCSQRNFN
+206 GVRSQRNFN
-214 AGICLRRI
+214 AGICLQRV
-222 GTKRGVHLYCK
+222 GTKQGVHLYCK

-246 DACGLSAQSSAQKA
+246 DTCGLSVQFSAQKA
-260 VLGAYR
+260 VFSAYR

-272 SRLGS
+272 SGLGS
-277 EQNSAFG
+277 EQNLALDTFC
-284 AHCVVRNFL
+284 AVRNFL
-293 NLHDARDFN
+293 NLHVARDFN

-326 RASEGAEKSAD
+326 RADKNFYKSAE
-337 PRNLTSFGRE
+337 PHNLTSFGRE
-347 TRVLRRL
+347 TRTPGRS
-354 GSESKIL
+354 GFKSKIL
-361 APRRFYFESAVGAPY
+361 ATHGFLSEGAVGASC
-376 GPGLGY
+376 GPSLGY

-392 VCASDFTQNFKNF
+392 VCASD
-405 DRGLEAEPA
+405 
-414 QNFKISAL
+414 
-422 NFTRNF
+422 FTRNF

-439 AQSFKNQNLAQ
+439 AQSFKDQNLAQ
-450 DCSQNGKSY
+450 DFSQNGKSY

-469 SGRSAEPNSK
+469 SGRSAKPNSK
-479 PSFSQSI
+479 PSFSQNI
-486 KSSERNLLLS
+486 KNSERNLPLS

-511 PAPAQSFKNQ
+511 PAS
-521 NSIQHFLQ
+521 
-529 GAQNTEQNSLSSSPQ
+529 AQN
-544 NGKSYD
+544 
-550 QNSAQDFSRGG
+550 
-561 KSIEWNFKLNFSQSA
+561 
-576 KNPESSFSQNIKNSE
+576 
-591 RNFPLSFLQ
+591 
-600 SAKNSDQSQNSK
+600 
-612 PTSAQSFK
+612 FK

-630 NGGSAEPNSV
+630 NGRSAEPNSV
-640 QNLLQSSKN
+640 QNFSQSSKN

-667 PQELKN
+667 SQELKN
-673 PEPCGVQQQELGF
+673 SDRNFKANSTQDNQAEPNSAGKREELGF

-702 PMRAFVLFAY
+702 PMRAFVLCAC

-789 RLAAAITALFWAVFF
+789 RLAAAITALFWAIFF
-804 IFAAWLLWLDKNS
+804 IFAARLLWLDKNS
-817 NNFSILAVLVAFCA
+817 NNFSILAVLAAFCA

-904 FLSEAACGFI
+904 FLSEATCGFI

-924 KLRELHYAEIL
+924 KLRELHYVEIL

-958 AALIRGGYAVAPL
+958 AALIRGGYAAAPL
-971 HVIAICYM
+971 HVIAICYI

-1010 VLALLAGGLRAVF
+1010 VLALLAGILRAVF
-1023 AGESFVLYVMIPA
+1023 AGENFVLYVMIPS

-1044 LYLINFIPIFLKNP
+1044 LYLINFVPIFLKNP

>member
-7 FNTRKQ
+7 FNARKQ

-19 LNLRCGLGASKRSFG
+19 LNLRCGLGADERGFG
-34 AHRDLVAFGHGHL
+34 AHRDPGAGRHGL
-47 PGASYD
+47 PGASCD
-53 DLGACK
+53 DLSARIDGFLRGIGRYDLDARRRE
-59 HGLLRSIRCRD
+59 LLRGSGCID
-70 VGAGGHRL
+70 VGAGR
-78 LRDAKCYDFVA
+78 
-89 CIDRLFR
+89 
-96 EIGCCDLS
+96 
-104 ASGYS
+104 YS
-109 LSQDAWRRGFIAP
+109 LSHDTGHRGFITP
-122 KYELHSRANCDYSV
+122 KYELRNRANCDYSV

-142 VAYCDFAAQNSTKF
+142 AVCCGFAAQNSTKF
-156 SSDTYCGSSVS
+156 SSDTYCGSSAS
-167 AYLRRVDAN
+167 LRRV
-176 RDVHSRR
+176 
-183 DPSASARLRRSSST
+183 
-197 SGRLQSSMN
+197 
-206 GCSQRNFN
+206 
-214 AGICLRRI
+214 
-222 GTKRGVHLYCK
+222 GTKQGVHLYCK
-233 FGANRDAFSRCGF
+233 FGANRDAFLRCGF
-246 DACGLSAQSSAQKA
+246 DVCGLSTQFSAQKA
-260 VLGAYR
+260 VFSAYR

-272 SRLGS
+272 SGLGS
-277 EQNSAFG
+277 EQNPTLGTFCA
-284 AHCVVRNFL
+284 VRNFL
-293 NLHDARDFN
+293 NLHGARDFK
-302 NFGSINLKKFDLAAL
+302 NFGSVNLKKFNLAAS
-317 QFANLKKQI
+317 QFVNLKKQI
-326 RASEGAEKSAD
+326 RAGEGADKSAN

-354 GSESKIL
+354 GFESKIL
-361 APRRFYFESAVGAPY
+361 APRRFYFESAVSAPC
-376 GPGLGY
+376 GPSLGY

-405 DRGLEAEPA
+405 DWGLEAEPA

-422 NFTRNF
+422 NFIQNF
-428 KNSARDREAEP
+428 WNSARGREAGSMQGFRNSGRNFEPSFSQSVKNYDRNLEPKFPQSAKNSNRNLEAEP
-439 AQSFKNQNLAQ
+439 ARDFKNQNSTQDFSQNCKSYDQNSTQAFSQSGRSYELNSKPSFSQSVKNSERNLPLSFLQSIKNSDQSQNFKPTSAKSFKNQNLAQ
-450 DCSQNGKSY
+450 D
-459 DQNSTQGFSQ
+459 
-469 SGRSAEPNSK
+469 
-479 PSFSQSI
+479 
-486 KSSERNLLLS
+486 
-496 FLQSV
+496 FLQNV
-501 KSSDQSQNSK
+501 
-511 PAPAQSFKNQ
+511 
-521 NSIQHFLQ
+521 
-529 GAQNTEQNSLSSSPQ
+529 
-544 NGKSYD
+544 
-550 QNSAQDFSRGG
+550 R
-561 KSIEWNFKLNFSQSA
+561 
-576 KNPESSFSQNIKNSE
+576 
-591 RNFPLSFLQ
+591 
-600 SAKNSDQSQNSK
+600 
-612 PTSAQSFK
+612 
-620 NQNFAWDFSQ
+620 
-630 NGGSAEPNSV
+630 SAEPNSV
-640 QNLLQSSKN
+640 QNFSQSAKN

-655 ANSTQNQTEPVS
+655 ANSTQDQTEPVS
-667 PQELKN
+667 PQGSKN
-673 PEPCGVQQQELGF
+673 SEPCPAQRLGF

-702 PMRAFVLFAY
+702 PMRAFVLCAC

-728 AIDYVGAHKFYFL
+728 AIDYVAAHKFYFL

-789 RLAAAITALFWAVFF
+789 RLAAAITGLFWAVFF
-804 IFAAWLLWLDKNS
+804 IFAAWLLWLDRNS
-817 NNFSILAVLVAFCA
+817 NNFSILSVLAAFCA

-866 IGNEALREG
+866 IGNEALREA

-884 NFIYKNLAAFLAFA
+884 NFIYKNLAAFLSFA

-904 FLSEAACGFI
+904 FLSEPACGFI

-958 AALIRGGYAVAPL
+958 AVLIRGGYAAAPL

-1010 VLALLAGGLRAVF
+1010 VLALSAGALRAVF
-1023 AGESFVLYVMIPA
+1023 AGESFVLYVMAPSV
-1036 ALFIAAVA
+1036 LFIAAVA

-1058 FSADPD
+1058 FSTDPD

>member
-7 FNTRKQ
+7 FNARKQ
-13 GGSARN
+13 GGSAQN
-19 LNLRCGLGASKRSFG
+19 LNLRCGSDASKLRFG
-34 AHRDLVAFGHGHL
+34 ARRD
-47 PGASYD
+47 PGAY
-53 DLGACK
+53 G
-59 HGLLRSIRCRD
+59 HGLLRSAEYCDLGARRHGFLQSTKCRD

-89 CIDRLFR
+89 CIDRPFR
-96 EIGCCDLS
+96 DIGGCDLS

-109 LSQDAWRRGFIAP
+109 LSQDIGCRGSAAP
-122 KYELHSRANCDYSV
+122 KYELRSRANCDYNM
-136 SVLLNG
+136 SVLLSG
-142 VAYCDFAAQNSTKF
+142 AVRYGFAARNSALLCG
-156 SSDTYCGSSVS
+156 DTYRGSSESPSSRLSLNASDPLQRVS
-167 AYLRRVDAN
+167 DRPARTACPHCRFGAN
-176 RDVHSRR
+176 PD
-183 DPSASARLRRSSST
+183 ARLR
-197 SGRLQSSMN
+197 
-206 GCSQRNFN
+206 CE
-214 AGICLRRI
+214 
-222 GTKRGVHLYCK
+222 
-233 FGANRDAFSRCGF
+233 FGAD
-246 DACGLSAQSSAQKA
+246 
-260 VLGAYR
+260 Y
-266 SLFCDA
+266 
-272 SRLGS
+272 
-277 EQNSAFG
+277 
-284 AHCVVRNFL
+284 
-293 NLHDARDFN
+293 
-302 NFGSINLKKFDLAAL
+302 
-317 QFANLKKQI
+317 
-326 RASEGAEKSAD
+326 
-337 PRNLTSFGRE
+337 
-347 TRVLRRL
+347 
-354 GSESKIL
+354 
-361 APRRFYFESAVGAPY
+361 
-376 GPGLGY
+376 
-382 RNCEFAQNSK
+382 
-392 VCASDFTQNFKNF
+392 FKNS
-405 DRGLEAEPA
+405 GG
-414 QNFKISAL
+414 IS
-422 NFTRNF
+422 TRNF
-428 KNSARDREAEP
+428 KNSARSLEAEP
-439 AQSFKNQNLAQ
+439 VQSFKNQN
-450 DCSQNGKSY
+450 
-459 DQNSTQGFSQ
+459 STHGFSQ
-469 SGRSAEPNSK
+469 SGRSAESNSELG
-479 PSFSQSI
+479 FSQSI
-486 KSSERNLLLS
+486 K
-496 FLQSV
+496 
-501 KSSDQSQNSK
+501 NS
-511 PAPAQSFKNQ
+511 
-521 NSIQHFLQ
+521 
-529 GAQNTEQNSLSSSPQ
+529 EQNL
-544 NGKSYD
+544 
-550 QNSAQDFSRGG
+550 
-561 KSIEWNFKLNFSQSA
+561 
-576 KNPESSFSQNIKNSE
+576 
-591 RNFPLSFLQ
+591 PLSFLQ
-600 SAKNSDQSQNSK
+600 SAKNSDQSQNFKS
-612 PTSAQSFK
+612 SFAQSH
-620 NQNFAWDFSQ
+620 
-630 NGGSAEPNSV
+630 AEPNSV
-640 QNLLQSSKN
+640 QNFSQSSKN
-649 SDRNSK
+649 SDRNFK
-655 ANSTQNQTEPVS
+655 TNSTQNQTEPVS

-673 PEPCGVQQQELGF
+673 SDRNFKANSTQDNQAEPNSAGKREELGF

-702 PMRAFVLFAY
+702 PMRAFVLCAC

-789 RLAAAITALFWAVFF
+789 RLAAAIVALFWTVFF

-817 NNFSILAVLVAFCA
+817 NNFSILAVLAAFCA

-924 KLRELHYAEIL
+924 KLRELHYVEIL

-958 AALIRGGYAVAPL
+958 AALIRGQYAAPPL
-971 HVIAICYM
+971 HVIAICYI

-1010 VLALLAGGLRAVF
+1010 VLALSAGVLRAIF
-1023 AGESFVLYVMIPA
+1023 AGESFVLYVMIPS

>member
-7 FNTRKQ
+7 FNARKQ

-19 LNLRCGLGASKRSFG
+19 LNLRCDPGASKRSFG

-89 CIDRLFR
+89 CIDRPFR
-96 EIGCCDLS
+96 DIGCCDLS
-104 ASGYS
+104 VSGYS
-109 LSQDAWRRGFIAP
+109 LSQDAWHRGFITP
-122 KYELHSRANCDYSV
+122 KYELCSRSNCDYIV
-136 SVLLNG
+136 SVLLSGAAHCN
-142 VAYCDFAAQNSTKF
+142 FAAQNSSKF
-156 SSDTYCGSSVS
+156 SSDTYCGSNESTYSRYSSSVG
-167 AYLRRVDAN
+167 ACLQRVSDRPARAACPHCRFGTN
-176 RDVHSRR
+176 PD
-183 DPSASARLRRSSST
+183 ARLRC
-197 SGRLQSSMN
+197 G
-206 GCSQRNFN
+206 
-214 AGICLRRI
+214 
-222 GTKRGVHLYCK
+222 
-233 FGANRDAFSRCGF
+233 FGAD
-246 DACGLSAQSSAQKA
+246 
-260 VLGAYR
+260 Y
-266 SLFCDA
+266 
-272 SRLGS
+272 
-277 EQNSAFG
+277 
-284 AHCVVRNFL
+284 
-293 NLHDARDFN
+293 
-302 NFGSINLKKFDLAAL
+302 
-317 QFANLKKQI
+317 
-326 RASEGAEKSAD
+326 
-337 PRNLTSFGRE
+337 
-347 TRVLRRL
+347 
-354 GSESKIL
+354 
-361 APRRFYFESAVGAPY
+361 
-376 GPGLGY
+376 
-382 RNCEFAQNSK
+382 
-392 VCASDFTQNFKNF
+392 FKNS
-405 DRGLEAEPA
+405 GGIP
-414 QNFKISAL
+414 
-422 NFTRNF
+422 TRNF
-428 KNSARDREAEP
+428 KIYALDFARNFKDFTRSLEAAP
-439 AQSFKNQNLAQ
+439 VQSFKDQNLAQ
-450 DCSQNGKSY
+450 DFSQNGKSY

-479 PSFSQSI
+479 PSFSQS
-486 KSSERNLLLS
+486 
-496 FLQSV
+496 
-501 KSSDQSQNSK
+501 
-511 PAPAQSFKNQ
+511 
-521 NSIQHFLQ
+521 
-529 GAQNTEQNSLSSSPQ
+529 
-544 NGKSYD
+544 
-550 QNSAQDFSRGG
+550 
-561 KSIEWNFKLNFSQSA
+561 
-576 KNPESSFSQNIKNSE
+576 IKNSE

-630 NGGSAEPNSV
+630 NGGSTEPNSV
-640 QNLLQSSKN
+640 QNFSQSAKN

-655 ANSTQNQTEPVS
+655 ANSTQSHAEPVS
-667 PQELKN
+667 PQGSKN
-673 PEPCGVQQQELGF
+673 SEPCPAQRQELGF

-702 PMRAFVLFAY
+702 PMRTFVLCAC

-728 AIDYVGAHKFYFL
+728 AIDYVAAHKFYFL

-789 RLAAAITALFWAVFF
+789 RLAAAITALFWAIFF
-804 IFAAWLLWLDKNS
+804 IFAARLLWLDKNS
-817 NNFSILAVLVAFCA
+817 NNFSILAVLAAFCA
-831 CSAAYGASGDE
+831 CSAAYGASADE

-866 IGNEALREG
+866 IGNEALREA

-904 FLSEAACGFI
+904 FLSEATCGFI

-924 KLRELHYAEIL
+924 KLRELHYVEIL

-951 AGYLWLG
+951 AGYAWLG
-958 AALIRGGYAVAPL
+958 WELIRGGYAAAPL

-1044 LYLINFIPIFLKNP
+1044 LYLINFVPIFLKNP

>member
-1 MSRNFI
+1 MSVR
-7 FNTRKQ
+7 
-13 GGSARN
+13 
-19 LNLRCGLGASKRSFG
+19 
-34 AHRDLVAFGHGHL
+34 
-47 PGASYD
+47 
-53 DLGACK
+53 
-59 HGLLRSIRCRD
+59 
-70 VGAGGHRL
+70 
-78 LRDAKCYDFVA
+78 
-89 CIDRLFR
+89 
-96 EIGCCDLS
+96 
-104 ASGYS
+104 
-109 LSQDAWRRGFIAP
+109 
-122 KYELHSRANCDYSV
+122 
-136 SVLLNG
+136 
-142 VAYCDFAAQNSTKF
+142 
-156 SSDTYCGSSVS
+156 
-167 AYLRRVDAN
+167 
-176 RDVHSRR
+176 
-183 DPSASARLRRSSST
+183 
-197 SGRLQSSMN
+197 
-206 GCSQRNFN
+206 SQRNFN
-214 AGICLRRI
+214 ADICLRRV

-233 FGANRDAFSRCGF
+233 FGANRDAFPRCGF
-246 DACGLSAQSSAQKA
+246 DVCGLSAQSSAQKA
-260 VLGAYR
+260 VFSTYR

-272 SRLGS
+272 SGLGG
-277 EQNSAFG
+277 EQNPTLGTFCA
-284 AHCVVRNFL
+284 VRNFL
-293 NLHDARDFN
+293 NLHDARDFK
-302 NFGSINLKKFDLAAL
+302 NFGPVNLKKFNLAAS

-326 RASEGAEKSAD
+326 RADKNFYKSAE
-337 PRNLTSFGRE
+337 PHNLTSFGRE
-347 TRVLRRL
+347 TRMLRRL

-361 APRRFYFESAVGAPY
+361 APRRSYFESEAGTPC

-382 RNCEFAQNSK
+382 RNCKFAQNPK

-414 QNFKISAL
+414 QNFKIFAL
-422 NFTRNF
+422 NFIQNF
-428 KNSARDREAEP
+428 WNSARGREAGSMQGFGNSDRNFEPKFPQSAKNSDRNLEAEP
-439 AQSFKNQNLAQ
+439 AQSFKNQNFAQ
-450 DCSQNGKSY
+450 DFSQNGKSY

-469 SGRSAEPNSK
+469 SGRSAELNSK

-486 KSSERNLLLS
+486 K
-496 FLQSV
+496 
-501 KSSDQSQNSK
+501 NS
-511 PAPAQSFKNQ
+511 
-521 NSIQHFLQ
+521 
-529 GAQNTEQNSLSSSPQ
+529 G
-544 NGKSYD
+544 
-550 QNSAQDFSRGG
+550 
-561 KSIEWNFKLNFSQSA
+561 W
-576 KNPESSFSQNIKNSE
+576 
-591 RNFPLSFLQ
+591 NFPLSFLQ
-600 SAKNSDQSQNSK
+600 SIKNSDQSQNFKSS
-612 PTSAQSFK
+612 SAQSH
-620 NQNFAWDFSQ
+620 
-630 NGGSAEPNSV
+630 AEPNSV
-640 QNLLQSSKN
+640 QNFSQSSKN
-649 SDRNSK
+649 SDPNSK
-655 ANSTQNQTEPVS
+655 ANSMQNQAEPVS
-667 PQELKN
+667 SQELKN
-673 PEPCGVQQQELGF
+673 SEPCPAQRLGF

-702 PMRAFVLFAY
+702 PMRAFVLCAC

-728 AIDYVGAHKFYFL
+728 EIDYVGAHKFYFL

-789 RLAAAITALFWAVFF
+789 RLAAAIVALFWAVFF

-817 NNFSILAVLVAFCA
+817 NNFSILAVLAAFCA

-866 IGNEALREG
+866 IGNEALREA

-884 NFIYKNLAAFLAFA
+884 NFIYKNLAAFLAFS

-904 FLSEAACGFI
+904 FLSEVTCGFI

-924 KLRELHYAEIL
+924 KLRELHYVEIL

-1010 VLALLAGGLRAVF
+1010 VLALSAGALRAVF
-1023 AGESFVLYVMIPA
+1023 AGESFVLYVMIPS

-1044 LYLINFIPIFLKNP
+1044 LYLINFVPIFLKNP

>member
-1 MSRNFI
+1 MNRNFI
-7 FNTRKQ
+7 FNARKQ

-19 LNLRCGLGASKRSFG
+19 LNLRCGLGASKQGFG
-34 AHRDLVAFGHGHL
+34 AHRNPDTRNYKLL
-47 PGASYD
+47 LGASCD
-53 DLGACK
+53 DLSARRCE
-59 HGLLRSIRCRD
+59 LLRGSGYID
-70 VGAGGHRL
+70 VGAGRH
-78 LRDAKCYDFVA
+78 
-89 CIDRLFR
+89 
-96 EIGCCDLS
+96 
-104 ASGYS
+104 S
-109 LSQDAWRRGFIAP
+109 LSQNTGRCGFITP
-122 KYELHSRANCDYSV
+122 KYELRSRANCDYSV
-136 SVLLNG
+136 NVLLNG
-142 VAYCDFAAQNSTKF
+142 AVCCDFAAQNSTKF

-206 GCSQRNFN
+206 GRSQRNFN

-233 FGANRDAFSRCGF
+233 FDANRDAFSRCGF
-246 DACGLSAQSSAQKA
+246 DVCGLSVQFSAQKA
-260 VLGAYR
+260 VFSAYR

-272 SRLGS
+272 SGLGS
-277 EQNSAFG
+277 EENPALGTFC
-284 AHCVVRNFL
+284 AVRNFL
-293 NLHDARDFN
+293 NLHDARDFK
-302 NFGSINLKKFDLAAL
+302 NFGSVNLKKFNLAAL

-326 RASEGAEKSAD
+326 RAGEGADKSAEQ
-337 PRNLTSFGRE
+337 RNLTSFGRE
-347 TRVLRRL
+347 TRMLRRL

-361 APRRFYFESAVGAPY
+361 TPRRSYFESAVGAPC
-376 GPGLGY
+376 GPGLRHRG
-382 RNCEFAQNSK
+382 CEAAQNFK
-392 VCASDFTQNFKNF
+392 RFAPDFTENFKNF
-405 DRGLEAEPA
+405 ARSLEAEPV
-414 QNFKISAL
+414 
-422 NFTRNF
+422 R
-428 KNSARDREAEP
+428 
-439 AQSFKNQNLAQ
+439 
-450 DCSQNGKSY
+450 G
-459 DQNSTQGFSQ
+459 
-469 SGRSAEPNSK
+469 
-479 PSFSQSI
+479 
-486 KSSERNLLLS
+486 
-496 FLQSV
+496 
-501 KSSDQSQNSK
+501 
-511 PAPAQSFKNQ
+511 FKNQ

-529 GAQNTEQNSLSSSPQ
+529 GAQNPEQNSLSSSPQ

-576 KNPESSFSQNIKNSE
+576 KNPESSFSQSVKSSGSNSDQ
-591 RNFPLSFLQ
+591 NSGHGFLRSGQ
-600 SAKNSDQSQNSK
+600 SSDQSQNSK
-612 PTSAQSFK
+612 STSAQSFK

-630 NGGSAEPNSV
+630 NGRSADPNSV
-640 QNLLQSSKN
+640 QNFSQSAKN
-649 SDRNSK
+649 SDLNFK
-655 ANSTQNQTEPVS
+655 TNSTQDQTEPVS

-673 PEPCGVQQQELGF
+673 PEPCPAQRQELGF
-686 YAPKFKDE
+686 YAPKFKDGC
-694 RARNFFSH
+694 ARNVFSH
-702 PMRAFVLFAY
+702 PMRAFILCAC

-728 AIDYVGAHKFYFL
+728 EIDYVAAHKFYFL

-789 RLAAAITALFWAVFF
+789 RLAAAIVGLFWAIFF
-804 IFAAWLLWLDKNS
+804 IFAALLLWLDKNS
-817 NNFSILAVLVAFCA
+817 NNFSILTVLAAFCA

-904 FLSEAACGFI
+904 FLSEATCGFI

-1010 VLALLAGGLRAVF
+1010 VLALLAGALRAVF
-1023 AGESFVLYVMIPA
+1023 AGESFVLYVMIPS

-1044 LYLINFIPIFLKNP
+1044 LYLISFIPIFLKNP

>member
-7 FNTRKQ
+7 FNARKQ
-13 GGSARN
+13 RGSAQN
-19 LNLRCGLGASKRSFG
+19 LNLRCGPDASKRSFG
-34 AHRDLVAFGHGHL
+34 AHRDPGTYGRGL
-47 PGASYD
+47 PGASCD
-53 DLGACK
+53 DLGIRR

-78 LRDAKCYDFVA
+78 LRDTKCYDFAA

-96 EIGCCDLS
+96 DIRCCDLS

-109 LSQDAWRRGFIAP
+109 LSQDTGCRGFIAP
-122 KYELHSRANCDYSV
+122 KYELYSRVNCDYIV

-142 VAYCDFAAQNSTKF
+142 AAHCNFAAQNSSKF
-156 SSDTYCGSSVS
+156 SSDTYCSVS
-167 AYLRRVDAN
+167 AGLRRVDAN
-176 RDVHSRR
+176 RDTNSCHDS
-183 DPSASARLRRSSST
+183 SASAGLRRSSNAND
-197 SGRLQSSMN
+197 RLQRVSDRPARAA
-206 GCSQRNFN
+206 CPHCR
-214 AGICLRRI
+214 
-222 GTKRGVHLYCK
+222 
-233 FGANRDAFSRCGF
+233 FGANPDSRLRCGF
-246 DACGLSAQSSAQKA
+246 
-260 VLGAYR
+260 GADY
-266 SLFCDA
+266 FK
-272 SRLGS
+272 
-277 EQNSAFG
+277 NSG
-284 AHCVVRNFL
+284 GISTRNFKIYAF
-293 NLHDARDFN
+293 DFAR
-302 NFGSINLKKFDLAAL
+302 NFK
-317 QFANLKKQI
+317 
-326 RASEGAEKSAD
+326 
-337 PRNLTSFGRE
+337 
-347 TRVLRRL
+347 
-354 GSESKIL
+354 
-361 APRRFYFESAVGAPY
+361 
-376 GPGLGY
+376 
-382 RNCEFAQNSK
+382 
-392 VCASDFTQNFKNF
+392 DFTWS
-405 DRGLEAEPA
+405 LEAELT
-414 QNFKISAL
+414 QNFKISAS

-428 KNSARDREAEP
+428 KNPARNSETEP

-450 DCSQNGKSY
+450 
-459 DQNSTQGFSQ
+459 GFSQ
-469 SGRSAEPNSK
+469 SGRSAEPN
-479 PSFSQSI
+479 PELGFSQSV
-486 KSSERNLLLS
+486 KNSERNLSLS

-511 PAPAQSFKNQ
+511 PASAQSRAE
-521 NSIQHFLQ
+521 L
-529 GAQNTEQNSLSSSPQ
+529 
-544 NGKSYD
+544 
-550 QNSAQDFSRGG
+550 
-561 KSIEWNFKLNFSQSA
+561 
-576 KNPESSFSQNIKNSE
+576 
-591 RNFPLSFLQ
+591 
-600 SAKNSDQSQNSK
+600 NSK
-612 PTSAQSFK
+612 PSF
-620 NQNFAWDFSQ
+620 S
-630 NGGSAEPNSV
+630 
-640 QNLLQSSKN
+640 QSSKN

-655 ANSTQNQTEPVS
+655 ANSTQNQTDPVS
-667 PQELKN
+667 SQEFKN
-673 PEPCGVQQQELGF
+673 PKPCGTQQQELGF

-702 PMRAFVLFAY
+702 PMRAFVLCAC

-766 LKPVSLAFAACL
+766 LKPISLAFAACL
-778 IAAFIASFLNL
+778 IAAFVASFLNV

-804 IFAAWLLWLDKNS
+804 IFAVRLLWLDKNS
-817 NNFSILAVLVAFCA
+817 NNFSILAVLAAFCA

-884 NFIYKNLAAFLAFA
+884 NFIYKNLAAFLAFS

-904 FLSEAACGFI
+904 FLSEVTCGFI

-924 KLRELHYAEIL
+924 KLRELHYVEIL

-958 AALIRGGYAVAPL
+958 WELIRGGYAAAPL

-1002 PRLSRAAL
+1002 PHLSRAAL
-1010 VLALLAGGLRAVF
+1010 VLALIAGALRAVF
-1023 AGESFVLYVMIPA
+1023 AGESFILYVMIPS
-1036 ALFIAAVA
+1036 ALFIAAIA

>member
-7 FNTRKQ
+7 FNAHKH

-19 LNLRCGLGASKRSFG
+19 LNLRCGSDAYERGFGTYCDPGARNY
-34 AHRDLVAFGHGHL
+34 GHL
-47 PGASYD
+47 PGASCD
-53 DLGACK
+53 DLGARID
-59 HGLLRSIRCRD
+59 GLFRGIGRYDLDARGRELLRSSGCID
-70 VGAGGHRL
+70 VGAGRH
-78 LRDAKCYDFVA
+78 
-89 CIDRLFR
+89 
-96 EIGCCDLS
+96 
-104 ASGYS
+104 S
-109 LSQDAWRRGFIAP
+109 LTQDAGHRGFITP
-122 KYELHSRANCDYSV
+122 KYELRSRANCDYSV

-142 VAYCDFAAQNSTKF
+142 AVRWGFTAQNSTKF
-156 SSDTYCGSSVS
+156 SSDTYCGSSASTYLRCSSSVS
-167 AYLRRVDAN
+167 ACLWYVGTN
-176 RDVHSRR
+176 RDARSRR
-183 DPSASARLRRSSST
+183 DSGASAILRRSSST
-197 SGRLQSSMN
+197 NGRLQSSMS
-206 GCSQRNFN
+206 GRSQRNFN
-214 AGICLRRI
+214 AGVCLRCV
-222 GTKRGVHLYCK
+222 GTKQSVHLYCK
-233 FGANRDAFSRCGF
+233 FGANRDAFPRCGF
-246 DACGLSAQSSAQKA
+246 DACGLSAQFSAQKA
-260 VLGAYR
+260 VFSAYR

-272 SRLGS
+272 SGLGS
-277 EQNSAFG
+277 EQNLALDTFC
-284 AHCVVRNFL
+284 AVRNFL
-293 NLHDARDFN
+293 NLHVARDFK
-302 NFGSINLKKFDLAAL
+302 NFSPVNLKKFNLAAS
-317 QFANLKKQI
+317 QFVNLKKQI
-326 RASEGAEKSAD
+326 RADESVDKSAKS
-337 PRNLTSFGRE
+337 RNWTSFGRE

-354 GSESKIL
+354 GFESKIL
-361 APRRFYFESAVGAPY
+361 APRSSCFESEAGIPC
-376 GPGLGY
+376 GPGLRHRG
-382 RNCEFAQNSK
+382 CEAAQNFK
-392 VCASDFTQNFKNF
+392 RFAPDFTRNFKNF
-405 DRGLEAEPA
+405 TWSLEAEPV

-422 NFTRNF
+422 NFIQNF
-428 KNSARDREAEP
+428 WNSARGREAEP
-439 AQSFKNQNLAQ
+439 AQSFKDQNLAQ
-450 DCSQNGKSY
+450 DFLQNGKSY

-479 PSFSQSI
+479 PSFSQ
-486 KSSERNLLLS
+486 
-496 FLQSV
+496 
-501 KSSDQSQNSK
+501 
-511 PAPAQSFKNQ
+511 
-521 NSIQHFLQ
+521 
-529 GAQNTEQNSLSSSPQ
+529 
-544 NGKSYD
+544 
-550 QNSAQDFSRGG
+550 
-561 KSIEWNFKLNFSQSA
+561 
-576 KNPESSFSQNIKNSE
+576 NIKNSE
-591 RNFPLSFLQ
+591 RNLPLSFLQ
-600 SAKNSDQSQNSK
+600 SAKNSDQSQNFK
-612 PTSAQSFK
+612 SARPQSFK

-630 NGGSAEPNSV
+630 NGRSAEPNSV
-640 QNLLQSSKN
+640 QNFSQSSKN

-655 ANSTQNQTEPVS
+655 ANSTQNQTDPVS

-673 PEPCGVQQQELGF
+673 PKPCGAQQQELGF

-702 PMRAFVLFAY
+702 PMRAFVLCAC

-728 AIDYVGAHKFYFL
+728 AIDYVSAHKFYFL

-789 RLAAAITALFWAVFF
+789 RLAATIVALFWAVFF
-804 IFAAWLLWLDKNS
+804 IFAAWLLWLDRNS
-817 NNFSILAVLVAFCA
+817 NNFSILAVLAAFCA

-866 IGNEALREG
+866 IGNEALKEG

-904 FLSEAACGFI
+904 FLSEATCGFI

-924 KLRELHYAEIL
+924 KLRELHYVEIL

-958 AALIRGGYAVAPL
+958 ATLIRGGYAAAPL
-971 HVIAICYM
+971 HVIAICYI

-1023 AGESFVLYVMIPA
+1023 AGESFILYVMIPS